1 MVAPQD
7 EQDIAAQWRTFIEAH
22 RLDAVVCIAAA
33 LRRGVLDEAEANR
46 YQRPAVNLPSLG
58 SCRALGSCMKPRK
71 PPTVWS
77 ASEATEMA
85 KSLLIISRQAPWN
98 GPSARESLDIALAGG
113 AFDLPLGMLFL
124 DDGVFQLAPGQQ
136 PAALQ
141 QKNLAANLQALPMF
155 GVDEL
160 FACGHS
166 LAERGLAGDALE
178 LPVQVLDDAALAA
191 LIARFDQVV
200 TL

>member
-1 MVAPQD
+1 
-7 EQDIAAQWRTFIEAH
+7 
-22 RLDAVVCIAAA
+22 
-33 LRRGVLDEAEANR
+33 
-46 YQRPAVNLPSLG
+46 
-58 SCRALGSCMKPRK
+58 
-71 PPTVWS
+71 
-77 ASEATEMA
+77 MA

-98 GPSARESLDIALAGG
+98 GPSAREALDIALAGG

-124 DDGVFQLAPGQQ
+124 DDGVFQLAEGQQ
-136 PAALQ
+136 PAQVQ

-155 GVDEL
+155 GVDAL

-166 LAERGLAGDALE
+166 LAERGLDSGELA
-178 LPVQVLDDAALAA
+178 LPVEVLDDAALAA